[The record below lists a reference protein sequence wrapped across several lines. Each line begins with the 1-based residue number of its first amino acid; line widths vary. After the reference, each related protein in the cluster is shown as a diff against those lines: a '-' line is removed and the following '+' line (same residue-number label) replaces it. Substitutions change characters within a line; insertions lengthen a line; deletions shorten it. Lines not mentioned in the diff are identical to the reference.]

1 MLMPHADT
9 LSMLAVSVLAG
20 NISQPL
26 LVEQSEVSI
35 LDDASLKTRHPANG
49 SAEPIGSYGKADALC
64 IAGIAQLVDQWDIN
78 GFNEQMVDLPCNV
91 SLEAADD
98 LTLALAL
105 SSTQPRS

>member
-1 MLMPHADT
+1 MLDT
-9 LSMLAVSVLAG
+9 LSMLAVSVLTG

-78 GFNEQMVDLPCNV
+78 G
-91 SLEAADD
+91 
-98 LTLALAL
+98 TLMG
-105 SSTQPRS
+105 STSRW